1 MATNIPNMKQIIVT
15 NEIRERLMQLFEVN
29 RTTIWRALNYRGES
43 ALYPKIRT
51 AAIEMG
57 GEVVGSDKLETRFD
71 IGVMTQ
77 TYGGRL
83 RILTD
88 LSDGQTVVYIDG
100 VMQECINDLSI
111 ADYTRLQEK
120 YIRKVDVQ

>member
-1 MATNIPNMKQIIVT
+1 MKQIIVT

-57 GEVVGSDKLETRFD
+57 GEVVGSDKLETSYPVGRM
-71 IGVMTQ
+71 VQ

-83 RILTD
+83 RIETD
-88 LSDGQTVVYIDG
+88 LGNALTIVYVDGEE
-100 VMQECINDLSI
+100 QERQKGLSV
-111 ADYTRLQEK
+111 DRYTRLQER

>member
-1 MATNIPNMKQIIVT
+1 MKQIIVA
-15 NEIRERLMQLFEVN
+15 NEIRERLMQLFKVN

-57 GEVVGSDKLETRFD
+57 GEVVGGEKLDTTFD
-71 IGVMTQ
+71 IGVMVQ

-83 RILTD
+83 RIVSD
-88 LSDGQTVVYIDG
+88 MRDGQIVVYIDG
-100 VMQECINDLSI
+100 IVQECVSGLSI
-111 ADYTRLQEK
+111 AEYVRLQQR